1 MQLFDTQTVL
11 YKNKYKSR
19 RSKNMSIIITPPGG
33 GITLPQKIALES
45 EAKSIGG
52 SSASASSTKCCT
64 KTRAEELGCEVSG
77 DYDSNQLVP
86 KSRLTK
92 KVINYEIK
100 VPGTYFLMLVR
111 SDTPPAAPS
120 PGSGIAVFPETITVT
135 CVQSGNWS
143 TEEIPN
149 NTNGWRDIKV
159 SGIFSDGYYQ
169 TGRFPYMDA
178 VKLCATIDKQVTV
191 TVKSAF
197 GTHINKG
204 TFSIIKEGNEAF
216 VNVGDW

>member
-1 MQLFDTQTVL
+1 MP
-11 YKNKYKSR
+11 
-19 RSKNMSIIITPPGG
+19 IIIPPKG
-33 GITLPQKIALES
+33 GITLSQKIALES

-64 KTRAEELGCEVSG
+64 KKRAEELGCEVSG

-100 VPGTYFLMLVR
+100 VPGTYWLILVR
-111 SDTPPAAPS
+111 SDTPPAAPT
-120 PGSGIAVFPETITVT
+120 PGSGIVIFSQTITVT

-143 TEEIPN
+143 TEEVQN

-159 SGIFSDGYYQ
+159 SGIFSDGYYE
-169 TGRFPYMDA
+169 TNYFPLISNDR
-178 VKLCATIDKQVTV
+178 LCATIDKQATV
-191 TVKSAF
+191 TVKSAL
-197 GTHINKG
+197 GTSINKG
-204 TFSIIKEGNEAF
+204 TFPIVKEGNYAY